1 MLAANRFLTSFEKKM
16 HEPKT
21 LDFFGTETT
30 KSVITEFYYRWSK
43 VRRHLRRLL
52 SIAVVNSKDWNPN
65 WEHLNSIKIH
75 GYPYCS
81 NKWKDKSCTHTCSN
95 VTDRQRKTL
104 KIIWHWS
111 KLCCFVFL
119 SLMGEYL
126 ENNIPACKKSV
137 GQWFTLPAV

>member
-1 MLAANRFLTSFEKKM
+1 M
-16 HEPKT
+16 
-21 LDFFGTETT
+21 
-30 KSVITEFYYRWSK
+30 ITEFYYRWSK

-126 ENNIPACKKSV
+126 ENNIPACKKKCRSV
-137 GQWFTLPAV
+137 IHIASSIEALRLLCRLKVFSVQSNVHFHYFANHV